1 MKILP
6 IYQNV
11 ATVMYGA
18 FMEGNLPSVVNY
30 DLQTLLNNM
39 VSGRAFLQSQAGGGQ
54 QNLIPTTT
62 SYQTSPPPAWTTAQG
77 FRGKRVLPK
86 VTFAGYSAVY
96 QDVAASIT
104 NFQYQLDMLFA
115 TILLHRCCS
124 TTSATQSACTAPSTA
139 SSVIPVKTANADGS
153 WTIAE
158 YDFGAEIVLNSLGA
172 LTLTTGTNN
181 VLNSAAANALY
192 LQVQNGSTWID
203 VVNMTTYLA
212 TNTLN
217 VERYYQLPATVQGR
231 RFRFVSKAA
240 ANPFASTGYGAFA
253 LQFYGDYAS
262 GTSPRTLGKI
272 QHAVMMPVIYGSSWG
287 SISIGINVNPAS
299 YSRIFAHYGLTV
311 TDDLKQ
317 SANFDLL
324 LNDATVVPGQ
334 EQAVGSFTVTYRPAT
349 LEVY

>member
-6 IYQNV
+6 IYQNA

-18 FMEGNLPSVVNY
+18 FMEGNLPAVVNY

-39 VSGRAFLQSQAGGGQ
+39 ATARAFLQTQAGGGQ
-54 QNLIPTTT
+54 QNLNPTSS

-96 QDVAASIT
+96 QDVAQNIT

-115 TILLHRCCS
+115 TILWHRCCS
-124 TTSATQSACTAPSTA
+124 TTSAVLGPCAAPSAT
-139 SSVIPVKTANADGS
+139 SSVIPAKTANTDGS

-158 YDFGAEIVLNSLGA
+158 YDFGAEVVVNSLGA
-172 LTLTTGTNN
+172 FTQTSGSNN
-181 VLNSAAANALY
+181 VLNNTAANALW
-192 LQVQNGSTWID
+192 LQVQTGSSWTD
-203 VVNMTTYLA
+203 AVNVTAYLS
-212 TNTLN
+212 TNSAN
-217 VERYYQLPATVQGR
+217 AERFYQLPATIQGR
-231 RFRFVSKAA
+231 RFRLVSKAA
-240 ANPFASTGYGAFA
+240 TNPFAATGYGVFA
-253 LQFYGDYAS
+253 LHFYGDYAS
-262 GTSPRTLGKI
+262 GSSPRTLGKI
-272 QHAVMMPVIYGSSWG
+272 QHAVMMPVIYGSVWG
-287 SISIGINVNPAS
+287 SISIGININPAS
-299 YSRIFAHYGLTV
+299 FSRIFAHYGLTV